1 MSAAGA
7 CTKRQ
12 QRRQRRQHSVK
23 RHEAAEARAGRTP
36 EADNVDASDT
46 GTKPLDTK
54 QSPTAPKPDRG
65 KVADV
70 PDDGG
75 RAVPLRE
82 WKCARCD
89 NINPSLPLTCSG
101 CNAQTIMLLCPWDNG
116 YNDAWLVH
124 YDGAYRNDRP
134 PHIQVKGPM
143 DDYHAGQRF
152 FLKDR
157 HTEGPATM
165 CYVADMH
172 TQRRT
177 GMHFTVDFNSHYC
190 YFN

>member
-1 MSAAGA
+1 MSAGAAGA

-54 QSPTAPKPDRG
+54 QSPTAPKPDRS

-75 RAVPLRE
+75 RAVPLKE
-82 WKCARCD
+82 
-89 NINPSLPLTCSG
+89 N
-101 CNAQTIMLLCPWDNG
+101 
-116 YNDAWLVH
+116 H
-124 YDGAYRNDRP
+124 GAETSTKVSKSCVWQD
-134 PHIQVKGPM
+134 
-143 DDYHAGQRF
+143 AGQ
-152 FLKDR
+152 
-157 HTEGPATM
+157 
-165 CYVADMH
+165 YVYH
-172 TQRRT
+172 P
-177 GMHFTVDFNSHYC
+177 V
-190 YFN
+190 